1 MHQQTYRIYITS
13 LLLTCSLAT
22 DAKTL
27 LIDDF
32 STPDLSLWQTK
43 EFKGKTQYQL
53 ISLDGNSVLQA
64 HSVAAASGLYKE
76 LRFDLSKTPY
86 LNWRWRIENKL
97 GTLNEME
104 KSGDDYAARIYVVV
118 STGFFFWQTKA
129 LNYAWSSQNNPQASW
144 PNAFAP
150 NNAFMI
156 PIRTKRDQVATWYV
170 EKRNVYD
177 ELGQW
182 LGNNKFSITG
192 LAIMTDTD
200 NSKGQATA
208 YYDDIYFSSE

>member
-1 MHQQTYRIYITS
+1 MNQLTYRRYILS
-13 LLLTCSLAT
+13 FLLVFSLAT
-22 DAKTL
+22 HANTL

-32 STPDLSLWQTK
+32 SAPDLSLWQTK
-43 EFKGKTQYQL
+43 EFKGQTQYKL
-53 ISLDGNSVLQA
+53 ITLDGNSVLQA
-64 HSVAAASGLYKE
+64 QSVAAASGLYKK
-76 LRFDLSKTPY
+76 LTFDLSKTPY

-97 GTLNEME
+97 GTRNEME

-129 LNYAWSSQNNPQASW
+129 LNYAWSRQESPQASW

-150 NNAFMI
+150 NNALMI
-156 PIRTKRDQVATWYV
+156 PIRTKRDQIATWYV
-170 EKRNVYD
+170 EKRNVHH
-177 ELGQW
+177 ELSQW
-182 LGNNKFSITG
+182 LGNNKFSVTG